1 MKKTYII
8 PETLMADLICGNILN
23 PISPADNSTKNLN
36 DADLAPYG
44 KDAEVKDSKNIWDD
58 EW

>member
-8 PETLMADLICGNILN
+8 PETLIADLFTRGNILN
-23 PISPADNSTKNLN
+23 ISPANNSTKDLN
-36 DADLAPYG
+36 DAGWAEKGAP
-44 KDAEVKDSKNIWDD
+44 AEVKDSKNIWDD

>member
-8 PETLMADLICGNILN
+8 PETLIADLFMRGNIL
-23 PISPADNSTKNLN
+23 ILSVHDGSTTTLNSNTVHGE
-36 DADLAPYG
+36 DAD
-44 KDAEVKDSKNIWDD
+44 VKDSKNIWDD

>member
-8 PETLMADLICGNILN
+8 PETLVADLFTRGNILN
-23 PISPADNSTKNLN
+23 ISPADSSTKNLN
-36 DADLAPYG
+36 DANLAPYG
-44 KDAEVKDSKNIWDD
+44 ADAEVKDSKNIWDE

>member
-8 PETLMADLICGNILN
+8 PETLIADLTMCCNILDL
-23 PISPADNSTKNLN
+23 SVHDGSTTTLNSNTVPGE
-36 DADLAPYG
+36 DAD
-44 KDAEVKDSKNIWDD
+44 VKDSKNIWDD

>member
-8 PETLMADLICGNILN
+8 PETLIADLFMRGNILN
-23 PISPADNSTKNLN
+23 ISPADSSTKNLR
-36 DADLAPYG
+36 DAETMPNV
-44 KDAEVKDSKNIWDD
+44 DAEVKDSKNIWDE